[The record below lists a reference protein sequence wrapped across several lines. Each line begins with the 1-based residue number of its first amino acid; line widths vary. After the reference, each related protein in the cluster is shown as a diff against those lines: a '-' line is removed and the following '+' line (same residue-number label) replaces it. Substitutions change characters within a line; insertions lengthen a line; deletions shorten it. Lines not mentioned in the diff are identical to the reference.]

1 MPAITID
8 RLRAALRQSDPNAEA
23 WLFGSRARGDH
34 RPDSDWDIVALAD
47 GERAAVDLEDR
58 LRDSLYDLELESGQP
73 ISLFVYPRSLWDGR
87 MAHSPLRESV
97 RAEGIRL

>member
-1 MPAITID
+1 MTSITID
-8 RLRAALRQSDPNAEA
+8 RIRSAVRQSAPNTEA

-47 GERAAVDLEDR
+47 GERTALDLENR
-58 LRDSLYDLELESGQP
+58 LRDSLYELELESGQP
-73 ISLFVYPRSLWDGR
+73 ISLFVYPKSLWEGR